1 MPLYK
6 PVICC
11 RLFFAPSQNF
21 TTGGCYMMCQGLS
34 HKALS
39 KALQDGSRHGAKLRL
54 VVSQKM
60 DFIFFFDKWMRI
72 MGEPDFRTHPR
83 SEDLGFKFPP
93 QKKKRAGLLATSG
106 ICST

>member
-34 HKALS
+34 HEALS

-54 VVSQKM
+54 VVSQKNG
-60 DFIFFFDKWMRI
+60 FNRYFFDKW
-72 MGEPDFRTHPR
+72 
-83 SEDLGFKFPP
+83 
-93 QKKKRAGLLATSG
+93 
-106 ICST
+106 